1 MIARVPFVRTP
12 PKRLRD
18 EQLSFP
24 EAAERVMRREAV
36 SLRAVAAE
44 DRDTFKRFERERS
57 ELFKLHDAHGV
68 AVDPKGHVK
77 GDQLGPLTMSIVNAA
92 DDAPAVK
99 HFQEHMLAIYAGFSP
114 ELESF
119 CTLNLWAGTS
129 DSATVVF
136 HVVRDVAARAP
147 ALLTLEGKYQ
157 VEPPNAVFPWFAR
170 NADAT
175 DAPSAFYDWKH
186 FPYAKR
192 NGDELLRF
200 PAPIASRRLHL
211 RSRAGEV
218 FATYGELIT
227 ITGALERLHGG
238 AVDVLVPRIHPEPGW
253 DRYTIKLGLATARAL
268 CEQIARLPAKS
279 ALVALIVRDYRGEPT
294 LLGAEPTTD
303 LGMIAHV
310 MARELD
316 RRALMG
322 AGLRAGTMRD
332 VNELLGLCA
341 AAVRRSLFR
350 ATAVADHARALALL
364 RASFLDPFFAFDH
377 DGVLAHP
384 RALADRTPREL
395 AEADRVLA
403 AGGHLMAPLN
413 LVSMRRAV
421 RRLLERPEPVV
432 RNFRPVRRSH

>member
-36 SLRAVAAE
+36 SLRAVAAD
-44 DRDTFKRFERERS
+44 DRDIFKRFERERG

-68 AVDPKGHVK
+68 DVDPKGHVK
-77 GDQLGPLTMSIVNAA
+77 GDRLGPLTMSIVNAA

-175 DAPSAFYDWKH
+175 IAPSAFYDWKH

-227 ITGALERLHGG
+227 VTGALERVRGN
-238 AVDVLVPRIHPEPGW
+238 AMDVLVPRIHPEPGW
-253 DRYTIKLGLATARAL
+253 DRYSVAFGEATARAL
-268 CEQIARLPAKS
+268 CEQIGRMPAKAPIV
-279 ALVALIVRDYRGEPT
+279 ALVVRDYRGNPT
-294 LLGAEPTTD
+294 LLACETTTD

-310 MARELD
+310 LARELD
-316 RRALMG
+316 RRALIG
-322 AGLRAGTMRD
+322 PGLRAGTMRNL
-332 VNELLGLCA
+332 NELLGFCT
-341 AAVRRSLFR
+341 AAVRRSLFH
-350 ATAVADHARALALL
+350 ATAMSDHARTLALL
-364 RASFLDPFFAFDH
+364 KVSYLDPFFSFDA
-377 DGVLAHP
+377 DGVFAHP
-384 RALADRTPREL
+384 RALANRSVREL
-395 AEADRVLA
+395 AEADRILA
-403 AGGHLMAPLN
+403 TGGHLMAPLN
-413 LVSMRRAV
+413 LVALRKAI

-432 RNFRPVRRSH
+432 RSFQPVRRSH